1 MVAARPVRRDRPAG
15 VIRRAGDTSPR
26 GGEVQ
31 AHPSTDPAAVSIQ
44 AIAVPSSFDPAP
56 SVGEI
61 AAVDVAAFATV
72 PDNADAVGVLVGADA
87 LLSDVGF
94 DRTALRAAGFDAA
107 VGSTFVLPAKA
118 GPPRVLIGVGDPATL
133 DAAGLRD
140 AAASFANAA
149 EWSVRPVLDLA
160 AVTTV
165 EPVAAA
171 QAVVEGIL
179 LARYRFSLRSAPRR
193 RQLASVAVVVSA
205 DVQADAH
212 TGAERGKLLA
222 GATAL
227 ARDLANCPPAHL
239 TATRMADLAVQLG
252 AERGLQVEIFDRDAL
267 LELGCGGLLAVN
279 GGSTEPPRMVKLTYR
294 PSTQEPRRIALVGK
308 GIMYDSGGISLK
320 PADGVHA
327 MMKNDMSGAAAVLA
341 SMGALQALDC
351 RTEVTGY
358 LMCTDNMPSGSA
370 VKMGDVLTVRGGT
383 TVEVLNTDAEGRL
396 VMADALVL
404 AAEERPDA
412 IVDIATLTGAMMR
425 ALGTALGGV
434 IGNDQAVVDRLI
446 DAGARADEPLWQL
459 PLEQR
464 YRPDIDSKMA
474 DIQNL
479 GGPNAGAITAA
490 LFLNEFVAGL
500 PWAHVDIAG
509 VADVD
514 KPGSWRPAGCSG
526 FGARLLADFLV
537 GFGA

>member
-1 MVAARPVRRDRPAG
+1 M
-15 VIRRAGDTSPR
+15 
-26 GGEVQ
+26 
-31 AHPSTDPAAVSIQ
+31 SIQ
-44 AIAVPSSFDPAP
+44 AIVIPPDFDCAP
-56 SVGEI
+56 SVALI
-61 AAVDVAAFATV
+61 AAVDVSAVTTV
-72 PDNADAVGVLVGADA
+72 PDDADAVGILVGADGPVPDA
-87 LLSDVGF
+87 GF
-94 DRTALRAAGFDAA
+94 DRAALRAAGFDAA
-107 VGSTFVLPAKA
+107 PGATLLLPSKA
-118 GPPRVLIGVGDPATL
+118 GPPRVLVGVGDGDATAT

-140 AAASFANAA
+140 AAAAFANAVP
-149 EWSVRPVLDLA
+149 WGVRPALDVTA
-160 AVTTV
+160 TTV
-165 EPVAAA
+165 DPATAA
-171 QAVVEGIL
+171 QAAVEGIL
-179 LARYRFSLRSAPRR
+179 LARYRFSLHSTPPSAR
-193 RQLASVAVVVSA
+193 LAAVSVVVTPDGQAAA
-205 DVQADAH
+205 D
-212 TGAERGKLLA
+212 GARRGKDLA

-239 TATRMADLAVQLG
+239 TAARMADLAVRLG
-252 AERGLQVEIFDRDAL
+252 AERGLDVEVFDRDAL
-267 LELGCGGLLAVN
+267 LELGCGGLIAVN

-294 PSTQEPRRIALVGK
+294 PATPGGRRIALVGK

-341 SMGALQALDC
+341 SMCALRALDC
-351 RTEVTGY
+351 PTEVTGY

-383 TVEVLNTDAEGRL
+383 TVEVQNTDAEGRL

-412 IVDIATLTGAMMR
+412 IIDIATLTGAMMR
-425 ALGTALGGV
+425 ALGTSLGGV
-434 IGNDQAVVDRLI
+434 IGNDQGVVDRLVA
-446 DAGARADEPLWQL
+446 AGAHTDEPLWQL
-459 PLEQR
+459 PLEMR
-464 YRPDIDSKMA
+464 YRRDIDSKIA

-526 FGARLLADFLV
+526 FGARLLADFAV
-537 GFGA
+537 GFGG

>member
-1 MVAARPVRRDRPAG
+1 M
-15 VIRRAGDTSPR
+15 
-26 GGEVQ
+26 
-31 AHPSTDPAAVSIQ
+31 SIQ
-44 AIAVPSSFDPAP
+44 AIVVPSTFDPAP
-56 SVGEI
+56 SMAETASVAI
-61 AAVDVAAFATV
+61 ATSATV
-72 PDNADAVGVLVGADA
+72 PDDADAVGVLIGADRPFT
-87 LLSDVGF
+87 DVGF
-94 DRTALRAAGFDAA
+94 DRTALLGAGFDAKP
-107 VGSTFVLPAKA
+107 GSTLVLPAKA
-118 GPPRVLIGVGDPATL
+118 GPPRVLIGVGDAATL
-133 DAAGLRD
+133 DVAGLRD
-140 AAASFANAA
+140 AAASFMNAA
-149 EWSVRPVLDLA
+149 DWSVRPALDLT

-165 EPVAAA
+165 APGVAA
-171 QAVVEGIL
+171 QAAVEGIL
-179 LARYRFSLRSAPRR
+179 LARYRFSLRSTPRA
-193 RQLASVAVVVSA
+193 QPLASVAVVVSA
-205 DVQADAH
+205 DMQASALA
-212 TGAERGKLLA
+212 GAERGRVLA

-239 TATRMADLAVQLG
+239 AATRMADLAVQLG
-252 AERGLQVEIFDRDAL
+252 AERGLQVEVFDRDAL

-279 GGSTEPPRMVKLTYR
+279 GGSTEPPRMVKLTYH
-294 PSTQEPRRIALVGK
+294 PAAPGGRRIALVGK

-351 RTEVTGY
+351 PTEVTGY

-404 AAEERPDA
+404 AAEEHPDA

-425 ALGTALGGV
+425 ALGTSLGGV

-446 DAGARADEPLWQL
+446 DAGVRADEPLWQL

-464 YRPDIDSKMA
+464 YRRDIESRMA

-526 FGARLLADFLV
+526 FGARLLADFAV
-537 GFGA
+537 GFGT